1 MAGEN
6 NKTKTKRIQLENK
19 TTTRKKQPEKKQPE
33 KKTTR
38 KKNNTN
44 KNKNKIPVM
53 NWFLTDNNTHDQ
65 STQNHYKN
73 VHEPRPPQTVSFL
86 NIPRGENQPLKK

>member
-33 KKTTR
+33 KKTTPTR
-38 KKNNTN
+38 TRTKY
-44 KNKNKIPVM
+44 
-53 NWFLTDNNTHDQ
+53 L
-65 STQNHYKN
+65 S
-73 VHEPRPPQTVSFL
+73 
-86 NIPRGENQPLKK
+86 